1 MAVGKQSPGAAA
13 GAVRAGT
20 KEAAVATTATP
31 AEPTVTTAEP
41 AVTPAEPAATTAA
54 PESLAS
60 APPAPSAETT
70 ATPAADCAWAT
81 TATHRVAADNI
92 VKTHVMVAMS
102 FGLVPI
108 PLFDL
113 ALLAGNQVAMVDALS
128 RLYGVPFEKHRAQ
141 AIVIGLVTGALP
153 VLGVVGLSSGAKLL
167 PGIGSLFGSGTVAIT
182 GGAVTY
188 GVGQVFVAHFESGGS
203 LLDLDPAKMR
213 NLFKREVRNG
223 KTVAAAAA
231 GSQAKA
237 AGVRP

>member
-1 MAVGKQSPGAAA
+1 MAVGKQSSAAPA
-13 GAVRAGT
+13 DGLNA
-20 KEAAVATTATP
+20 EANATAAP
-31 AEPTVTTAEP
+31 VEPTVTAAPVEP
-41 AVTPAEPAATTAA
+41 TAA
-54 PESLAS
+54 PDAS
-60 APPAPSAETT
+60 
-70 ATPAADCAWAT
+70 CAWAT
-81 TATHRVAADNI
+81 PATHRVEADSI

-102 FGLVPI
+102 FALVPM

-128 RLYGVPFEKHRAQ
+128 KRYGVPFEKHKAQ

-153 VLGVVGLSSGAKLL
+153 VLGVVGLSSGAKLI
-167 PGIGSLFGSGTVAIT
+167 PGIGSLFGSGAVAIT

-188 GVGQVFVAHFESGGS
+188 GVGQVFIAHFESGGS

-231 GSQAKA
+231 AGPQAPA